1 MSADLLFVSAF
12 AAKIVLTAGIVAG
25 AAMATERAGPLLGA
39 LILTLPIGA
48 GPAYFFLALDHPPEF
63 IAASAL
69 GSLAVNAANGVFGL
83 VYAALAQR
91 RGLAASLLSALA
103 AWVALAAI
111 LRSIEWTLASVL
123 LLNAGVYAVC
133 LPLVARFRH
142 AAMPIYRRRWYDA
155 PLRALLVCANR
166 LGGGGPER
174 PGRPDRDR
182 HSRHRA
188 GGDDQHGADP
198 APAGRRRGLGRG
210 DRQRPDR
217 LGGLRHVPGRPAR
230 CGSAPR
236 QGRRARA
243 LAARQHGME
252 SVPVGAVAAADAGAQ
267 VIARRDRFRVIGTFP
282 RLWRLGVR
290 PVEAKGAA

>member
-69 GSLAVNAANGVFGL
+69 GSLAVNAANAVFGL

-91 RGLAASLLSALA
+91 RGLAVSLLSALA
-103 AWVALAAI
+103 AWVVLAAI
-111 LRSIEWTLASVL
+111 LRPIEWTLASVL

-155 PLRALLVCANR
+155 PLRALLVCAIVSAVVGLSARVGPIATGILATAPVVMTSMALILHPRVGGAVSAAVIANGLTGLVGFGTSLVVLHVAAVP
-166 LGGGGPER
+166 LGKAAALVLWLLASMGWNLCLW
-174 PGRPDRDR
+174 
-182 HSRHRA
+182 A
-188 GGDDQHGADP
+188 LW
-198 APAGRRRGLGRG
+198 RRRM
-210 DRQRPDR
+210 P
-217 LGGLRHVPGRPAR
+217 
-230 CGSAPR
+230 
-236 QGRRARA
+236 
-243 LAARQHGME
+243 
-252 SVPVGAVAAADAGAQ
+252 
-267 VIARRDRFRVIGTFP
+267 
-282 RLWRLGVR
+282 VR
-290 PVEAKGAA
+290 P